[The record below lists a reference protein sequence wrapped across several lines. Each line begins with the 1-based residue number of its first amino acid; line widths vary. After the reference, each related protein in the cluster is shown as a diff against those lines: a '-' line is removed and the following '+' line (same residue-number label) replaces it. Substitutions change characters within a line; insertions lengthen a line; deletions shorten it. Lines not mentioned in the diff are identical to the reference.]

1 MECLIGQLMKKFK
14 ILKRKDQNWTKHVI
28 NVNKNWQRNISDIP
42 FDEILNIDKIFV
54 PMTVP
59 VKEDYDLVV
68 YHCDIENNK

>member
-1 MECLIGQLMKKFK
+1 MKKFK

-42 FDEILNIDKIFV
+42 FDEISNIDKIFV
-54 PMTVP
+54 LMTVP